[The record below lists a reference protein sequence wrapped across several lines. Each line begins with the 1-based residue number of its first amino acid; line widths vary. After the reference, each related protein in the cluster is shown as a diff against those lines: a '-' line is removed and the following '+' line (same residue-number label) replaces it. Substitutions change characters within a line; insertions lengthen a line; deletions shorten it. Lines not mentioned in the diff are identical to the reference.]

1 MARASLG
8 YKDHVQ
14 AKYAPIPS
22 IPDFT
27 FDKLLLF
34 GWHFYSGRGKYT
46 VRMANCAPGTF
57 HSISL
62 IQRELM

>member
-1 MARASLG
+1 
-8 YKDHVQ
+8 VQ

-34 GWHFYSGRGKYT
+34 GWHFYLKRGKYT
-46 VRMANCAPGTF
+46 VRMANCDPGTF